1 MQFIN
6 EFLYFFLEKRQAI
19 EAVEKPSSCENCR
32 KLESKSSKKKKSYCS
47 QACAKAANKSIDEQT
62 SPQSTDQ
69 TTLNEPTS
77 NGNSQKQQAHVS
89 RTQSNDTATASDSSN
104 SNDKSPEAVA
114 KWTVAEVCEF
124 IRNLQECSTHA
135 EDFENQEIDGQALLL
150 LKEDNLVNVMQMKLG
165 PAVKLVARVR
175 SMFESNQ
182 EQ

>member
-1 MQFIN
+1 MV
-6 EFLYFFLEKRQAI
+6 FFLDKRQAI
-19 EAVEKPSSCENCR
+19 EAVDKQSSCESCR
-32 KLESKSSKKKKSYCS
+32 KLDSKSNKKKKSYCS
-47 QACAKAANKSIDEQT
+47 PACEKAASKSADEQAALR
-62 SPQSTDQ
+62 SGDQ
-69 TTLNEPTS
+69 TILNEPTS
-77 NGNSQKQQAHVS
+77 NGNSQKQQAS
-89 RTQSNDTATASDSSN
+89 RTDDTATTSDSSTN
-104 SNDKSPEAVA
+104 EKTPEAVA

-165 PAVKLVARVR
+165 PAVKLVARVK